1 LMIRVYHT
9 KLGSVWYGA
18 AVQDEQVV
26 ATCFSAE
33 EQNLNRRL
41 LSKLP
46 RDAQFQVLEEPTQL
60 LSEVIGALE
69 EIFKGKDRGAY
80 GFKTATGRLSG
91 YARKALNCTSLVP
104 VGYVTSYGVI
114 AKAAGGSARAV
125 GRVEA
130 SNPFPL
136 LIPCHRVV
144 RSDLSIG
151 GYGYGEQ
158 IKREIL
164 RREGRGYEEPT
175 SLKTEG
181 GELALFPVEWVKPRQ
196 GELLRG

>member
-1 LMIRVYHT
+1 MIQVYHT
-9 KLGSVWYGA
+9 KLGDVWYGA
-18 AVQDEQVV
+18 AVQDTQIV
-26 ATCFSAE
+26 ATCFSAAK
-33 EQNLNRRL
+33 QDLNRRL

-46 RDAQFQVLEEPTQL
+46 RNVQFQVLERPTQL
-60 LSEVIGALE
+60 LTDVLGALE
-69 EIFKGKDRGAY
+69 EIFNGKDRGAY
-80 GFKTATGRLSG
+80 GFKTAMDRLSG
-91 YARKALNCTSLVP
+91 YARKTLKCTSLVP
-104 VGYVTSYGVI
+104 VGYVTSYGAI

-164 RREGRGYEEPT
+164 GREGRGYEEST
-175 SLKTEG
+175 SLKTDD
-181 GELALFPVEWVKPRQ
+181 GELALFPVEWVKRKQ